1 MYEWATG
8 IRELSVAE
16 HSEPPPVKSSA
27 KTATNAARRGEEV
40 QNQHSVEQVSS
51 RLPPQLVVHGQ
62 ECKALSS
69 LKSLLNDHIRQRIQ
83 VTDNSVAKL
92 IRLGGECH

>member
-16 HSEPPPVKSSA
+16 HSEPPPVKS
-27 KTATNAARRGEEV
+27 
-40 QNQHSVEQVSS
+40 
-51 RLPPQLVVHGQ
+51 PPQLVVQCG
-62 ECKALSS
+62 ECTALSS